1 QYGMPIASGMAGR
14 ALRGVGAQDFDGFF
28 VSTVSR
34 DGWTAAAIVD
44 GQHVVE
50 TMTSEQRWFL
60 PLGVLLA
67 LGLVMLVLRVS
78 QARLSPLADLQ
89 LAVRKK

>member
-1 QYGMPIASGMAGR
+1 
-14 ALRGVGAQDFDGFF
+14 
-28 VSTVSR
+28 SR

-89 LAVRKK
+89 LAVRKKEFIVYYQPIIELASGRCIG